1 MMILV
6 KLKKLLNGFFNDQEN
21 LQLFIETGNVGD
33 SLKCVSL
40 LKELYSKHKD
50 DLNDQTQGDVYKKMM
65 IALAIAYSTDRNGS
79 PLSFNMQP
87 NSYDALKRYE
97 IIKNLYDSGLFA
109 RKDEFSTYNM
119 ELIRMVMNDSISNDE
134 IDWFKT
140 LLAITSWN
148 GSQ

>member
-1 MMILV
+1 MGYWNLQNSI
-6 KLKKLLNGFFNDQEN
+6 KDDDTGEAKEAIKWIFNDQEN

-97 IIKNLYDSGLFA
+97 IIK
-109 RKDEFSTYNM
+109 K
-119 ELIRMVMNDSISNDE
+119 LIRFRSVC
-134 IDWFKT
+134 
-140 LLAITSWN
+140 
-148 GSQ
+148 